1 MASGK
6 KPRRVGQG
14 GHPPSPPVCDAIFT
28 GGLTT
33 KITLITHRFL
43 PRYFG
48 GVESYTLRLAQAL
61 QAQGRAVHIL
71 TGEPLSRP
79 DRRITFSRDEVEGV
93 PVTRLEYDFL
103 RFPVTARAA
112 YADPAFTAAIRAAL
126 ADLQPDIVH
135 AVSLSLLMGG
145 AIEAA
150 YSLGLPLVYTATDY
164 VLTCRRG
171 TYVKPDQTICAIKEE
186 PLACAACLGPHTRLE
201 RGLSRIWRRLP
212 RPLRGPVLH
221 LAEKIT
227 GKHAD
232 FLHAG
237 ASIAHRLAY
246 LPVWRDKISH
256 IIAPSTYMSEMLAL
270 NGFPGQ
276 KITIAPYGVLPPP
289 PDFKKEPAAW
299 VRFGYLGRL
308 TYIKGVHVL
317 LEAFAAL
324 PESLRQKAR
333 LTLYGEA
340 DHRREGYR
348 QTLQQQAGGLPQVKF
363 AGRVDNAAI
372 DQVYRQLD
380 CLIVPSLWPENSPVA
395 ILEAQAYGI
404 PVIASNVG
412 GIRDLIEPQ
421 KNGLLFTPQDVD
433 DLAAR
438 LSQCLSSP
446 GLLAQLARQSR
457 LLRSLDEDCRSL
469 AALYGK
475 LTENCKG
482 Q

>member
-1 MASGK
+1 M
-6 KPRRVGQG
+6 
-14 GHPPSPPVCDAIFT
+14 
-28 GGLTT
+28 
-33 KITLITHRFL
+33 
-43 PRYFG
+43 
-48 GVESYTLRLAQAL
+48 ESYTLRLAQAL
-61 QAQGRAVHIL
+61 QRQGHTVHIL
-71 TGEPLSRP
+71 TGEPVSRP
-79 DRRITFSRDEVEGV
+79 DRRITFSHDEVAGV

-103 RFPVTARAA
+103 RFPVSARAA

-150 YSLGLPLVYTATDY
+150 HSLGLPLVYTATDY

-186 PLACAACLGPHTRLE
+186 PVACTACMGPHTTLE
-201 RGLSRIWRRLP
+201 RTLSRGWRLLP
-212 RPLRGPVLH
+212 RRLRGPALQ
-221 LAEKIT
+221 LAESVT

-232 FLHAG
+232 FLHAE

-246 LPVWRDKISH
+246 LPAWRDKISH
-256 IIAPSTYMSEMLAL
+256 IIAPSTYMGEMLAL

-276 KITIAPYGVLPPP
+276 KITVAPYGVLPPP

-308 TYIKGVHVL
+308 TYIKGVHLL
-317 LEAFAAL
+317 LEAFAML

-340 DHRREGYR
+340 DYRHEGYR

-363 AGRVDNAAI
+363 AGRVGNAAI

-395 ILEAQAYGI
+395 ILEAQAHGI

-421 KNGLLFTPQDVD
+421 KNGLLFTPQDID
-433 DLAAR
+433 DLAA
-438 LSQCLSSP
+438 CLTECLTSA
-446 GLLAQLARQSR
+446 GLLPQLARQSR
-457 LLRSLDEDCRSL
+457 IVRSIDEDCRSL
-469 AALYGK
+469 TTLYQEIINYSGHHPIAVLRQLNTTSTSAL
-475 LTENCKG
+475 TR
-482 Q
+482 